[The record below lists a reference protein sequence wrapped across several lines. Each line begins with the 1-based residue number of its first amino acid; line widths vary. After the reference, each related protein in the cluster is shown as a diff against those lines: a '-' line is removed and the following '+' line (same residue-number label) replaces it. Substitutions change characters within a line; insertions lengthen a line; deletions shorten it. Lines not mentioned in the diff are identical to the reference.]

1 MPSPHEPAAPRLIH
15 IGLFTALGLVLFL
28 FESLLPRP
36 LPWIKPGLANIA
48 TMVALYA
55 LDGSAAWAVAML
67 RCAVASL
74 VGGSFFNPAFWL
86 SLSGSAAS
94 VFTMALGRRYAAK
107 IFSMIGI
114 SLLGALAHLV
124 AQLAVASALIV
135 QDARVVV
142 LLPTMLLASV
152 FTGLIVGYASLL
164 ILSRIAPDRV
174 RPRRTDWPARA
185 FDDKMDDLLR

>member
-1 MPSPHEPAAPRLIH
+1 MAKMKMRLMPSPHEPPAPRLIH
-15 IGLFTALGLVLFL
+15 IGLFTGLGLVLFL

-55 LDGSAAWAVAML
+55 LGGGAAWAVALL
-67 RCAVASL
+67 RCVLASL

-94 VFTMALGRRYAAK
+94 VLTMAMGRRYAAK
-107 IFSMIGI
+107 IFSIIGI
-114 SLLGALAHLV
+114 GLLGALAHLL
-124 AQLAVASALIV
+124 AQLAAASALIV

-142 LLPTMLLASV
+142 LLPTMLLSSA

-164 ILSRIAPDRV
+164 ILMRIAPDRI
-174 RPRRTDWPARA
+174 RPRRAAERA
-185 FDDKMDDLLR
+185 GFR